1 MDGQRYTGLLDM
13 INGGGPGQA
22 GATFEGGLLS
32 GLLNALGIRP
42 HGYRDRLSEMRP
54 MPRPAG
60 LGVAPRPAP
69 ATTDY
74 ISQHFERNAAPP
86 PTRDYIG
93 QHFERN
99 AAPRDYI
106 GQHMA
111 RNAAPPP
118 MRDYIGQHFERNA
131 APAPSMTPPA
141 PPAPSAP
148 PAAPGSV
155 FGQDP
160 GRVNEFARWMVDN
173 YGVGPDALPNDT
185 AQRMYTRWLN
195 ARTGY
200 RL

>member
-1 MDGQRYTGLLDM
+1 MDKQKYLGLLDRLD
-13 INGGGPGQA
+13 GGGPGRA
-22 GATFEGGLLS
+22 GDTFEGGPLS

-42 HGYRDRLSEMRP
+42 YGYRDRLSEMLP

-69 ATTDY
+69 ATVDY
-74 ISQHFERNAAPP
+74 IGQHFERNAAPP

-99 AAPRDYI
+99 AAPT
-106 GQHMA
+106 
-111 RNAAPPP
+111 PT
-118 MRDYIGQHFERNA
+118 RDYIGQHFERNA